1 MSRSVARLIVRRGAR
16 PTQDALPA
24 RRAID
29 IIDAHVR
36 HRVPIKVAFANAHT
50 LNTARVNPRYR
61 EVLQRFAVFNDG
73 VGVDVA
79 SWLRFGERFPDNLN
93 GTDFVPA
100 YLERARQPLRIFMLG
115 ARPQVIERAFEV
127 ARDSQSSGKVVVSLW
142 PDA

>member
-1 MSRSVARLIVRRGAR
+1 MNAAHVPAMDGAHATRSLLGV
-16 PTQDALPA
+16 DFHALPA

-29 IIDAHVR
+29 ILDAHVR

-73 VGVDVA
+73 VGVDLA

-100 YLERARQPLRIFMLG
+100 YSNARSCRCAFSCS
-115 ARPQVIERAFEV
+115 ARGR
-127 ARDSQSSGKVVVSLW
+127 R
-142 PDA
+142 